1 MEHLFLVHR
10 ESRKYGIEDA
20 DRELLEKALQTFKVF
35 APPVS
40 YNYFIPAGARPYRT
54 GSVGEEA

>member
-10 ESRKYGIEDA
+10 ESRQCGIEDP
-20 DRELLEKALQTFKVF
+20 DGKLLEEAIQTFKVF
-35 APPVS
+35 VPPVS

-54 GSVGEEA
+54 GSVGE